1 MYTNYDRKENNLDYD
16 WTVVIYDRKTF
27 IRLATIVQWS
37 FTLSLSLSHLSSFI
51 LVQSSQKNSWRCR
64 KCLSKAFCH
73 WNIKLFT
80 FLSNRFYWRL
90 LLLLLLLKRHS
101 LSHLTFQS
109 LCCPMAGTESSF
121 KDQCCKTISCFVRR
135 QETSKNRY
143 RCCSV
148 SPLKR
153 SLSKWVDAVSQN
165 GRSLDKNMHVTV
177 NDNCTVGWVTRCYL
191 SRLFLDKAW
200 GR

>member
-1 MYTNYDRKENNLDYD
+1 MILRPRQVEWKFS
-16 WTVVIYDRKTF
+16 V
-27 IRLATIVQWS
+27 S
-37 FTLSLSLSHLSSFI
+37 TLSFLKMAVTLSLSHLSSFI

-90 LLLLLLLKRHS
+90 LLLLLLLLKRHS

-135 QETSKNRY
+135 QETSKNRS